1 MKPWKK
7 KPGYELASPAGWT
20 MALGAL
26 ALLAAGYLAVAS
38 DGELSSIVLALTG
51 VIGVFYLVV
60 GAAAWQE
67 KRVAVRAAMWA
78 FSIFAVL
85 RVVTL
90 VSSFSWSKLGTTIL
104 FVWLAWNY
112 RASLKQMEFGALLE
126 GVKADGDTDGSLG
139 GEGDEPIISIVLLL
153 ASPRY
158 LEDVVLAEIV
168 EEAWGGDY
176 TSGDDG
182 VQDGYVVGEAPVYVV
197 KCPHGIFMVNQFDQP
212 YFDDVEEVAE
222 EIGELRLRRA
232 ILSHEAWLSVDLMV
246 PTDDE
251 LPLEEF
257 YPLIIRLI
265 YELAGDDVLAVLRP
279 ETGQINVWDDEVLGA
294 LLKPDGI
301 EQFNRVDPFV
311 PVVPVADDDPAMKAA
326 VAEARDRWPEFE
338 ESFAKRGSDDAFSV
352 KAPVTVGENTEF
364 IWIEVTGLEPDYIH
378 GKLGNEPVALEGLQL
393 GSVVE
398 VPVAELND
406 WFYAIGDGEPVGLF
420 TVKVVQEAQ
429 DRFREER
436 EREREKGA

>member
-1 MKPWKK
+1 MKSWKE

-20 MALGAL
+20 MALGVL
-26 ALLAAGYLAVAS
+26 AIAASGYLAVV
-38 DGELSSIVLALTG
+38 GEGGLSMVVLGL
-51 VIGVFYLVV
+51 IGGFGLLYLVV
-60 GAAAWQE
+60 GGAAWQE
-67 KRVAVRAAMWA
+67 KIGAVKVGMWL
-78 FSIFAVL
+78 FTVVSVL
-85 RVVTL
+85 RL
-90 VSSFSWSKLGTTIL
+90 ASLPFSFSWSKLGTSLL
-104 FVWLAWNY
+104 FVWLAWEY
-112 RASLKQMEFGALLE
+112 RTSLKQMEFGDLLDE
-126 GVKADGDTDGSLG
+126 LGNPDGDG
-139 GEGDEPIISIVLLL
+139 GEEGEADKPMISIVLLL
-153 ASPRY
+153 DSPRY
-158 LEDVVLAEIV
+158 LEDMVLAGIV

-176 TSGDDG
+176 TSGDEDA
-182 VQDGYVVGEAPVYVV
+182 QDGFVVGEAPVYVI
-197 KCPHGIFMVNQFDQP
+197 KCPHGIFMVNQFDRP
-212 YFDDVEEVAE
+212 YFDEVDEVAE

-232 ILSHEAWLSVDLMV
+232 ILEHQAWLSVDLMV
-246 PTDDE
+246 PVDE
-251 LPLEEF
+251 DLPLEDF

-326 VAEARDRWPEFE
+326 VAEARERWPEFAE
-338 ESFAKRGSDDAFSV
+338 AFAKRGNDDAFSV
-352 KAPVTVGENTEF
+352 KAPVTVGGNTEF
-364 IWIEVTGLEPDYIH
+364 IWIEVTGLEPEYIH

-398 VPVAELND
+398 VPVADLND
-406 WFYAIGDGEPVGLF
+406 WFYAIGEAEPVGLF

-436 EREREKGA
+436 EREREEDT